1 MNNAFL
7 TLMRGDPD
15 FEDADAIALL
25 EGDFPYLED
34 LDNPLDFETE
44 GIDFLG

>member
-7 TLMRGDPD
+7 ALMRGDLD
-15 FEDADAIALL
+15 FEDADVIASL
-25 EGDFPYLED
+25 EGDFPFLED
-34 LDNPLDFETE
+34 LDNPLDSETE